1 MVLVFQVWVL
11 GWTHTNLANQGQAT
25 LRRKYTRMGTKTENE
40 RGIPQRFEGEPPKT
54 QKPTLNTADPAF
66 TELPR

>member
-1 MVLVFQVWVL
+1 
-11 GWTHTNLANQGQAT
+11 
-25 LRRKYTRMGTKTENE
+25 MGTKTENE